1 VQEKFSE
8 SFIQYSSVS
17 LNLIFGDKRV
27 FLAGFSLTAF
37 VILIGGIL
45 QEVPISGDQ
54 KLLSLLQSVRL
65 A

>member
-1 VQEKFSE
+1 MKEQLAKRLVKD
-8 SFIQYSSVS
+8 SSVS